1 MSVLFDTPGP
11 KAVRRHRILG
21 VITVL
26 VLAAI
31 AVAVVLKLAAEDQF
45 TSDKWE
51 PFVTPSIINILL
63 EGLRNTVLAA
73 VIAIAISIVA
83 GLVFGVGK
91 LSNHRAVRWPAW
103 LVVEFFRAVPL
114 LMLIYFIFS
123 VWSENIGSL
132 WSLIIGLALYNG
144 SVLAE
149 VFRAGIN
156 AVPKGQAEAAYS
168 LGMRKTQV
176 VTIVQLPQATRI
188 MLPAIIS
195 QCIVALKDTSLG
207 FTILAPGLT
216 YAGREIWN
224 TFHNKFATALVLMAI
239 YIVLNCLLS
248 LLASFAERRLS
259 SSEGAATVEIVGGQ
273 VLTKA

>member
-1 MSVLFDTPGP
+1 VSSVLFDTPGP
-11 KAVRRHRILG
+11 RAARRHRILG
-21 VITVL
+21 ALTVL
-26 VLAAI
+26 VLIAIAAAI
-31 AVAVVLKLAAEDQF
+31 VLKLASEDQF
-45 TSDKWE
+45 TADKWE

-63 EGLRNTVLAA
+63 KGLGNTVIAA

-91 LSNHRAVRWPAW
+91 LSDHRTIRWPSW

-123 VWSENIGSL
+123 VWSESIGSL
-132 WSLIIGLALYNG
+132 WSLIFGLALYNG

-156 AVPKGQAEAAYS
+156 AVPRGQSEAAYS

-176 VTIVQLPQATRI
+176 VTIVQLPQAVRI

-239 YIVLNCLLS
+239 YIVLNCILS
-248 LLASFAERRLS
+248 LLATLAERRLS
-259 SSEGAATVEIVGGQ
+259 SSEGSVTIVGGQ
-273 VLTKA
+273 VVAER

>member
-1 MSVLFDTPGP
+1 MSSVLFDTPGP
-11 KAVRRHRILG
+11 RAARRHRILG
-21 VITVL
+21 ALTVL
-26 VLAAI
+26 VLIAIAAAI
-31 AVAVVLKLAAEDQF
+31 VLKLASEDQF
-45 TSDKWE
+45 TADKWE

-63 EGLRNTVLAA
+63 KGLGNTVIAA

-91 LSNHRAVRWPAW
+91 LSDHRTIRWPSW

-123 VWSENIGSL
+123 VWSESIGSL
-132 WSLIIGLALYNG
+132 WSLIFGLALYNG

-156 AVPKGQAEAAYS
+156 AVPRGQSEAAYS

-176 VTIVQLPQATRI
+176 VTIVQLPQAVRI

-239 YIVLNCLLS
+239 YIVLNCILS
-248 LLASFAERRLS
+248 LLATLAERRLS
-259 SSEGAATVEIVGGQ
+259 SSEGSVTIVGGQ
-273 VLTKA
+273 VVAER